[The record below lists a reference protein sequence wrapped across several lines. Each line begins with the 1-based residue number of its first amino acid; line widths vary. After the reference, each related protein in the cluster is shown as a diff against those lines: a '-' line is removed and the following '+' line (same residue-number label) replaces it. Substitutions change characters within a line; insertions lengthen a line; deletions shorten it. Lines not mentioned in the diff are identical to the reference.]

1 MSRSQ
6 LPLNALRA
14 FEAAARHAS
23 FTHAAE
29 ELHVTQAAV
38 SHQVKALE
46 ERLGVALFV
55 RRPRGLEITSEG
67 EALLPDLRDAFDRMT
82 NALERVGR
90 KANSGT
96 LNVSLPPPRLLTRS
110 CARASPRLQSS
121 TARNTVFVSGIRMG
135 YSNNCAIGR
144 WITDLDR
151 ARPGPPARRRRRPG
165 RSAGTRL

>member
-55 RRPRGLEITSEG
+55 RRPRGLEITGEG

-82 NALERVGR
+82 NALDSSALVMRS
-90 KANSGT
+90 KASRRSG
-96 LNVSLPPPRLLTRS
+96 SS
-110 CARASPRLQSS
+110 ASPSPVISS
-121 TARNTVFVSGIRMG
+121 PRGRRTNSATPRRSSSAFTWWLTAAWVTCS
-135 YSNNCAIGR
+135 S
-144 WITDLDR
+144 
-151 ARPGPPARRRRRPG
+151 
-165 RSAGTRL
+165 SAAWVKLA

>member
-67 EALLPDLRDAFDRMT
+67 EALLPDLGRAIP
-82 NALERVGR
+82 NPSRV
-90 KANSGT
+90 SP
-96 LNVSLPPPRLLTRS
+96 S
-110 CARASPRLQSS
+110 ASPM
-121 TARNTVFVSGIRMG
+121 SGG
-135 YSNNCAIGR
+135 GGGGEGAGG
-144 WITDLDR
+144 
-151 ARPGPPARRRRRPG
+151 PGGPPQLFREDLASG
-165 RSAGTRL
+165 RLF

>member
-46 ERLGVALFV
+46 ERLGVELFV
-55 RRPRGLEITSEG
+55 RRPRGLEITGEG
-67 EALLPDLRDAFDRMT
+67 QALLPNLRNAFDLMT
-82 NALERVGR
+82 NAFERVAP
-90 KANSGT
+90 KANSGISI
-96 LNVSLPPPRLLTRS
+96 LSLVTTFAL
-110 CARASPRLQSS
+110 
-121 TARNTVFVSGIRMG
+121 G
-135 YSNNCAIGR
+135 
-144 WITDLDR
+144 
-151 ARPGPPARRRRRPG
+151 
-165 RSAGTRL
+165 

>member
-55 RRPRGLEITSEG
+55 RRPRGLEITGEG
-67 EALLPDLRDAFDRMT
+67 QALLPDLRDAFDRMT

-96 LNVSLPPPRLLTRS
+96 LNVSLVTTFALGWLAPRLHRFQAKHPEIEVRMTTAHAAQSTSR
-110 CARASPRLQSS
+110 ARIS
-121 TARNTVFVSGIRMG
+121 TAPSASRCSPIPTCMP
-135 YSNNCAIGR
+135 
-144 WITDLDR
+144 R
-151 ARPGPPARRRRRPG
+151 AC
-165 RSAGTRL
+165 SATC

>member
-55 RRPRGLEITSEG
+55 RRPRGLDIYAACGQLKKMQTG
-67 EALLPDLRDAFDRMT
+67 DL
-82 NALERVGR
+82 
-90 KANSGT
+90 
-96 LNVSLPPPRLLTRS
+96 VSI
-110 CARASPRLQSS
+110 Q
-121 TARNTVFVSGIRMG
+121 
-135 YSNNCAIGR
+135 
-144 WITDLDR
+144 
-151 ARPGPPARRRRRPG
+151 
-165 RSAGTRL
+165 

>member
-38 SHQVKALE
+38 GHQVKALE

-55 RRPRGLEITSEG
+55 RRPRGLEITGEG
-67 EALLPDLRDAFDRMT
+67 QALMPDLRDAFDRMT

-90 KANSGT
+90 KATSGT
-96 LNVSLPPPRLLTRS
+96 LHVNSLAPVSLGWLTPALPRS
-110 CARASPRLQSS
+110 
-121 TARNTVFVSGIRMG
+121 
-135 YSNNCAIGR
+135 
-144 WITDLDR
+144 
-151 ARPGPPARRRRRPG
+151 
-165 RSAGTRL
+165 

>member
-67 EALLPDLRDAFDRMT
+67 EALLPDLRDAFDRM
-82 NALERVGR
+82 A
-90 KANSGT
+90 
-96 LNVSLPPPRLLTRS
+96 
-110 CARASPRLQSS
+110 ASAS
-121 TARNTVFVSGIRMG
+121 A
-135 YSNNCAIGR
+135 
-144 WITDLDR
+144 
-151 ARPGPPARRRRRPG
+151 ARPTPARSMSAWSRPSLWAGWRRACIASRPSIP
-165 RSAGTRL
+165 RSKCA

>member
-46 ERLGVALFV
+46 
-55 RRPRGLEITSEG
+55 
-67 EALLPDLRDAFDRMT
+67 
-82 NALERVGR
+82 
-90 KANSGT
+90 
-96 LNVSLPPPRLLTRS
+96 
-110 CARASPRLQSS
+110 
-121 TARNTVFVSGIRMG
+121 
-135 YSNNCAIGR
+135 
-144 WITDLDR
+144 
-151 ARPGPPARRRRRPG
+151 
-165 RSAGTRL
+165 